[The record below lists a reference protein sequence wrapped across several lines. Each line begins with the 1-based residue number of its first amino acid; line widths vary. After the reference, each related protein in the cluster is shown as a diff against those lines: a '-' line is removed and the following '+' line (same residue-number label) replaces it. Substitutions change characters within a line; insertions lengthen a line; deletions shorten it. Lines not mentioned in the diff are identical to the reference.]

1 MFIRLLIIFTL
12 VPIIEL
18 YVLFEAGRQIGI
30 SATVIMIFLT
40 GVAGAFLARSQGFA
54 LINRIQNEINQ
65 GKLPAED
72 LIDGAMILAGGLLLL
87 TPGFCTDLIGFCFL
101 TPFTRSIMKV
111 WIKRW
116 LDQKIRRGEIRFH
129 RY

>member
-1 MFIRLLIIFTL
+1 VFIRLLIIFTL

>member
-1 MFIRLLIIFTL
+1 MFIKLLIIFTL

-18 YVLFEAGRQIGI
+18 YVLIEAGRQIGI
-30 SATVIMIFLT
+30 SATITMIFLT
-40 GVAGAFLARSQGFA
+40 GIAGAFLARSQGFA
-54 LINRIQNEINQ
+54 LINRIQNELNQ
-65 GKLPAED
+65 GQLPAEN

-111 WIKRW
+111 WIKKW
-116 LDQKIRRGEIRFH
+116 LDQKIHRGEIHVRRF
-129 RY
+129 